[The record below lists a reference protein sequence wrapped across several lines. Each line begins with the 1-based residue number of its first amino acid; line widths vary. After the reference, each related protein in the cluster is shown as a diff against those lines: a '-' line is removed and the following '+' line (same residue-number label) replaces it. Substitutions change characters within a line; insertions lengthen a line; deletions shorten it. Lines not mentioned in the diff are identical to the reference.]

1 MKNILLSAD
10 GDIKIYSV
18 PDIVADNLKHYCLRF
33 IDWVH
38 KNPDKFL
45 LEDQKVFCFD
55 ETGFIEYLNSRFFPK
70 EPSFYVETT
79 NLAEIRLNEWPKE
92 SKKMPYFN
100 F

>member
-10 GDIKIYSV
+10 GDIKV

-45 LEDQKVFCFD
+45 LEKQKVFYFD

-70 EPSFYVETT
+70 EPSFYVKQPTLQKSPIM
-79 NLAEIRLNEWPKE
+79 NGLKNIRKCHGLI
-92 SKKMPYFN
+92 SDI
-100 F
+100 